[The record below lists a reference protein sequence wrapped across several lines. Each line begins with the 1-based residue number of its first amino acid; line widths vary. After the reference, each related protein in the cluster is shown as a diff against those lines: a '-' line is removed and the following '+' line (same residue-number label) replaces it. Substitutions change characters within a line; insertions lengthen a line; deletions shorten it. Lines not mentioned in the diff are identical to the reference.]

1 MRIGELANRTGVP
14 VRMLRYYEEREL
26 LAPHRAS
33 NGYREYSDGD
43 VDRVSLVSSLV
54 RSGLPTKLIV
64 PLIQHRADAPDSPAA
79 AQLISAFEEE
89 ATRLDAKIAC
99 MTLSR
104 NAVQQYLDAHRPLAR
119 TA

>member
-1 MRIGELANRTGVP
+1 MRIGELAGKSGVP
-14 VRMLRYYEEREL
+14 VRMLRYYEERAL

-33 NGYREYSDGD
+33 NGYREYTDSD
-43 VDRVSLVSSLV
+43 VDRVALVSSLV

-64 PLIQHRADAPDSPAA
+64 PLMQHRTDAPDSPAA
-79 AQLISAFEEE
+79 AQLVSAFEEE
-89 ATRLDAKIAC
+89 AARLDAKIAC

-104 NAVQQYLDAHRPLAR
+104 KAVQQYLDAHRPLAR